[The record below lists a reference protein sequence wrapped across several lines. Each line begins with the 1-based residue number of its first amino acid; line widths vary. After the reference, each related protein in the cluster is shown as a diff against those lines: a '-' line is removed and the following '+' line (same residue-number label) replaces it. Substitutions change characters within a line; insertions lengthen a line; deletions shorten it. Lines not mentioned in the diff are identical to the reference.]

1 MGYLLVLRLFFSPLI
16 DKRNNIVVSI
26 SIDIKCDAQPFI
38 IKIIQFPP
46 FNSATDKLVESI

>member
-26 SIDIKCDAQPFI
+26 SIDIKCGAQPFI
-38 IKIIQFPP
+38 MKIIQFPP